1 MYMWALFDT
10 CTDYIKQPNV
20 VLEYI
25 WLCEGVILICKYSIQ
40 NVWQEWVACQI
51 ASKKSLNNYFSVTA
65 VQTRWLW
72 TNTV

>member
-40 NVWQEWVACQI
+40 NV
-51 ASKKSLNNYFSVTA
+51 
-65 VQTRWLW
+65 
-72 TNTV
+72 